1 MIGTNSCMEGLHCVL
16 RDLSIPTLQTM
27 RTSTTAFLSLLDT
40 ITDARKLRQ
49 IHAHMIISGI
59 IKDPFA
65 ASQLMSSPALI
76 EFDYACLIFTQI
88 HSPNL
93 FTWNTM
99 IRKLANKGADSVNPA
114 LLVYKEMLGTGARPN
129 GHTFLYLI
137 RSLAVRLDLQQ
148 GQQIHS
154 NIVKTGCGTN
164 QFVSSSLVGFYA
176 ACGFVDKGHQ
186 VFDEVP
192 QPGLVLWTAVM
203 RAYVCGKNPQEVLR
217 LFGKMRGLDL
227 MPDAVA
233 LATIVSACS
242 QLGDLDMARAIHG
255 FISKSGIHTDAFVCT
270 GLLVMYGESRSLEFA
285 HRLFCEMPRKNVV
298 VWNTMVHQCIKHDN
312 INLAY
317 QLFKIMPDKDV
328 VSWNTMVGG
337 LSRLGRCKEALTL
350 FHQMESSGV
359 KPNTLTLLITLSA
372 CASLGALDTG
382 TWIHAHLEKNHLNSN
397 STLDPGLIDMY
408 SKCGSIDKAL
418 QVFEKIPRR
427 DLFSWTSIICGL
439 AMHGHSKQ
447 ALHHFHQMQEAKVQP
462 DDVTMVGVLNAC
474 AHAGLV
480 EEGWKLFHSM
490 EQLHNLT
497 HKIEHY
503 GCMIDLLGRMGCLQ
517 EAYNLIVKMP
527 MEPNA
532 VIWGALLSA
541 CKIHNNLEFGEIAA
555 KRLLELDPSDPWARV
570 MLSNMY
576 AEASRWD
583 AVMRLRKDMKEC
595 GLRKAPGCSLIEV
608 NGTVHEF
615 LVGDSSHP
623 MQAEIH
629 SLLENMEIMLKLG

>member
-1 MIGTNSCMEGLHCVL
+1 MEGLQCVL
-16 RDLSIPTLQTM
+16 RDLSTPTPQTA

-65 ASQLMSSPALI
+65 ASQLLSSPALV
-76 EFDYACLIFTQI
+76 ESDYARLIFTQI
-88 HSPNL
+88 PSPNL
-93 FTWNTM
+93 FSWNTM
-99 IRKLANKGADSVNPA
+99 IWKLADNDAGSINPA
-114 LLVYKEMLGTGARPN
+114 LLVYKEMLGTDARPD

-137 RSLAVRLDLQQ
+137 RALAARLDLQQ

-154 NIVKTGCGTN
+154 NIVKAGFGTN

-176 ACGFVDKGHQ
+176 ACGFVDRGHQ

-192 QPGLVLWTAVM
+192 QPGLVLWTAIM
-203 RAYVCGKNPQEVLR
+203 RAYVCEKNPQEALR

-242 QLGDLDMARAIHG
+242 QLGNLDMARALHG
-255 FISKSGIHTDAFVCT
+255 FISKSGINMDAFLCS
-270 GLLVMYGESRSLEFA
+270 GFLGMYGESGSIDFA
-285 HRLFCEMPRKNVV
+285 HRLFCEMPMKNVV
-298 VWNTMVHQCIKHDN
+298 VWNTMIHQYVKCDN
-312 INLAY
+312 IDLAY
-317 QLFKIMPDKDV
+317 QLFKIMPNPDV

-337 LSRLGRCKEALTL
+337 LSSVGRCKDALTL

-359 KPNTLTLLITLSA
+359 KPNKLTLLITLSA

-382 TWIHAHLEKNHLNSN
+382 TWIHAYLEKNRLNSE

-490 EQLHNLT
+490 KEIYKLT
-497 HKIEHY
+497 PKIEHY

-517 EAYNLIVKMP
+517 GAYNLIIEMP

-532 VIWGALLSA
+532 IIWAALLSA
-541 CKIHNNLEFGEIAA
+541 CKVHNNVEFGEIAS

-576 AEASRWD
+576 AEASKWE
-583 AVMRLRKDMKEC
+583 AVMRLRKEIKES
-595 GLRKAPGCSLIEV
+595 GMRKAPGCSLIEV

-615 LVGDSSHP
+615 LVGDNSHT

-629 SLLENMEIMLKLG
+629 SILEKMEIMLKLG